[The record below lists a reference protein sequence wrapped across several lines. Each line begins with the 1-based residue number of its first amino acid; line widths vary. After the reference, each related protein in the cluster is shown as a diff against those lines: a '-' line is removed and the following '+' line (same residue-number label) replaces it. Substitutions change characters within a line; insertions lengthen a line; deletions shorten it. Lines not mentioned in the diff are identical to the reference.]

1 MRFAVCASIAV
12 LCCGLIGSHAQATAW
27 PTEKPIRLVVGYPP
41 GGGADAMARLLSPL
55 LSQELG
61 QRVTVDNR
69 PGAGGR
75 IAADL
80 VAKTDP
86 DGYTLL
92 LDASSFAINPALYKR
107 LPYDPIGSFV
117 PVSLI
122 ALFPNILVA
131 NPGFPASSVGDVV
144 SLARK
149 EPGRIAY
156 ASGGNGTAQHLAGAM
171 FAQSAGIELLHV
183 PYKGGGPALA
193 DVIAG
198 QVPVF
203 FANTA
208 SALPHIR
215 AGKLR
220 ALAVTGDKRVAALP
234 GTPTMTE
241 EGVMR
246 YEVYEWNSVFAP
258 AGTPPHI
265 VQRLSEAIRKAMS
278 ESESRERV
286 SNLGGAVVAGTPSE
300 ASRFIKVQMT
310 EWEKVISRDRI
321 QAD

>member
-1 MRFAVCASIAV
+1 
-12 LCCGLIGSHAQATAW
+12 
-27 PTEKPIRLVVGYPP
+27 
-41 GGGADAMARLLSPL
+41 MARLLSPL

-61 QRVTVDNR
+61 QRVVVDNR
-69 PGAGGR
+69 SGAGGR

-80 VAKTDP
+80 VAKSEP

-107 LPYDPIGSFV
+107 LPYDPIGSFA

-122 ALFPNILVA
+122 ALFPNVLVV
-131 NPGFPASSVGDVV
+131 NPSFAATSVRDVV

-149 EPGRIAY
+149 EPGRVAY

-171 FAQSAGIELLHV
+171 FAQSMGVDLLHV

-220 ALAVTGDKRVAALP
+220 ALAVTGDKRVAVLP
-234 GTPTMTE
+234 GTPTMAE
-241 EGVMR
+241 EGVTR
-246 YEVYEWNSVFAP
+246 YEVYEWNSVFVP
-258 AGTPPHI
+258 AGTPAQI
-265 VQRLSEAIRKAMS
+265 VQRLSDAIRKAMS

-286 SNLGGAVVAGTPSE
+286 SSLGGTVVAGTPSE
-300 ASRFIKVQMT
+300 ASKFIKGQMT
-310 EWEKVISRDRI
+310 EWERVISSGRI

>member
-1 MRFAVCASIAV
+1 MRISLCASVAIV
-12 LCCGLIGSHAQATAW
+12 CCALIGSHAQATAW

-61 QRVTVDNR
+61 QRVVVDNR
-69 PGAGGR
+69 SGAGGR

-80 VAKTDP
+80 VAKSEP

-107 LPYDPIGSFV
+107 LPYDPIGSFA

-122 ALFPNILVA
+122 ALFPNVLVV
-131 NPGFPASSVGDVV
+131 NPSFAATSVRDVV

-149 EPGRIAY
+149 EPGRVAY

-171 FAQSAGIELLHV
+171 FAQSMGVDLLHV

-220 ALAVTGDKRVAALP
+220 ALAVTGDKRVAVLP
-234 GTPTMTE
+234 GTPTMAE
-241 EGVMR
+241 EGVTR
-246 YEVYEWNSVFAP
+246 YEVYEWNSVFVP
-258 AGTPPHI
+258 AGTPAQI
-265 VQRLSEAIRKAMS
+265 VQRLSDAIRKAMS

-286 SNLGGAVVAGTPSE
+286 SSLGGTVVAGTPSE
-300 ASRFIKVQMT
+300 ASKFIKGQMT
-310 EWEKVISRDRI
+310 EWERVISSGRI